1 MQGFFSVHIIFL
13 SSFYS
18 EFYLK
23 DCNIIN
29 ITLDLKRF
37 LFTCKGYH
45 GMGNETSWPYSKFS
59 NRNSDNLDSSEE
71 AGNKMAYKLQANTD
85 SCDSV
90 VYKKVI

>member
-1 MQGFFSVHIIFL
+1 
-13 SSFYS
+13 
-18 EFYLK
+18 
-23 DCNIIN
+23 
-29 ITLDLKRF
+29 
-37 LFTCKGYH
+37 
-45 GMGNETSWPYSKFS
+45 MGNETSWPFSKFS